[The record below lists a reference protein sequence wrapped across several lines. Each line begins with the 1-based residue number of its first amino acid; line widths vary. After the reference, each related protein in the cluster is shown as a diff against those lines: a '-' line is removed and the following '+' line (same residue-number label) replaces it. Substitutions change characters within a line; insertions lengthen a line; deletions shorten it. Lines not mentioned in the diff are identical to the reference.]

1 MIATAAVLPA
11 TQPMLAPHSKNTI
24 DGLMPPQKTWIETI
38 AIRKVLTITLAVRSN
53 ALCESS
59 TRSYLLSFSFK
70 KGLRVPCRMMSCAEY
85 EGLGTGGEK
94 PETTRPEDINSNLCA
109 LPFVKFVDWFPYY
122 QGIRAEFGYS
132 SEKDQEAA
140 RMLSDMAKKKAVD
153 PRILE
158 RKIKGK
164 NVIVIGAG
172 SGLEDERA
180 TKYIKKNKGF
190 VTIAAD
196 GAVQFLL
203 ENKIKPD
210 IVVTDLDGD
219 PASLQKA
226 EKSGATMVVH
236 AHGDNTDLL
245 KKMVPKFKKIIA
257 TTQVM
262 PLDNVY
268 NFGGFTD
275 GDRCVFLA
283 DEFGAKKIVLL
294 GMELD
299 SPDKYSKKRVKNP
312 ELKKQKMQ
320 AGRRLLEMLAKQ
332 SRSELADTSKRPV
345 RGFASLSRYR

>member
-1 MIATAAVLPA
+1 
-11 TQPMLAPHSKNTI
+11 
-24 DGLMPPQKTWIETI
+24 
-38 AIRKVLTITLAVRSN
+38 
-53 ALCESS
+53 
-59 TRSYLLSFSFK
+59 
-70 KGLRVPCRMMSCAEY
+70 
-85 EGLGTGGEK
+85 
-94 PETTRPEDINSNLCA
+94 
-109 LPFVKFVDWFPYY
+109 
-122 QGIRAEFGYS
+122 
-132 SEKDQEAA
+132 
-140 RMLSDMAKKKAVD
+140 MLSDMAKKKAAD

-164 NVIVIGAG
+164 NVIIIGAG

-299 SPDKYSKKRVKNP
+299 TPGKYSKKRVKNP

-332 SRSELADTSKRPV
+332 SRSSLADTSKRPV
-345 RGFASLSRYR
+345 KGFASLSRYP

>member
-1 MIATAAVLPA
+1 M
-11 TQPMLAPHSKNTI
+11 
-24 DGLMPPQKTWIETI
+24 
-38 AIRKVLTITLAVRSN
+38 
-53 ALCESS
+53 
-59 TRSYLLSFSFK
+59 
-70 KGLRVPCRMMSCAEY
+70 
-85 EGLGTGGEK
+85 
-94 PETTRPEDINSNLCA
+94 
-109 LPFVKFVDWFPYY
+109 KFVDWFPYY

-164 NVIVIGAG
+164 NVIIIGAG

-299 SPDKYSKKRVKNP
+299 SPGKYSKKRVKNP

-345 RGFASLSRYR
+345 RGFASLSRYP

>member
-1 MIATAAVLPA
+1 M
-11 TQPMLAPHSKNTI
+11 
-24 DGLMPPQKTWIETI
+24 
-38 AIRKVLTITLAVRSN
+38 
-53 ALCESS
+53 
-59 TRSYLLSFSFK
+59 
-70 KGLRVPCRMMSCAEY
+70 
-85 EGLGTGGEK
+85 
-94 PETTRPEDINSNLCA
+94 
-109 LPFVKFVDWFPYY
+109 KFVDWFPYY

-140 RMLSDMAKKKAVD
+140 RMLSDIAKKKASD

-158 RKIKGK
+158 RRIKGK
-164 NVIVIGAG
+164 NVIVVGAG

-180 TKYIKKNKGF
+180 AKYIKKNKGF

-203 ENKIKPD
+203 ENKIRPD

-236 AHGDNTDLL
+236 AHGDNTALL

-257 TTQVM
+257 TTQVS

-283 DEFGAKKIVLL
+283 DEFGAKKIILL

-299 SPDKYSKKRVKNP
+299 TPGKYSKKKVKDP

-332 SRSELADTSKRPV
+332 SRSELADASKRPV
-345 RGFASLSRYR
+345 KGFAPLSRYP

>member
-1 MIATAAVLPA
+1 
-11 TQPMLAPHSKNTI
+11 
-24 DGLMPPQKTWIETI
+24 
-38 AIRKVLTITLAVRSN
+38 
-53 ALCESS
+53 
-59 TRSYLLSFSFK
+59 
-70 KGLRVPCRMMSCAEY
+70 
-85 EGLGTGGEK
+85 
-94 PETTRPEDINSNLCA
+94 
-109 LPFVKFVDWFPYY
+109 
-122 QGIRAEFGYS
+122 
-132 SEKDQEAA
+132 
-140 RMLSDMAKKKAVD
+140 MLSDMTKKKAVD

-158 RKIKGK
+158 KKIKGK

-203 ENKIKPD
+203 ENKIKPN

-299 SPDKYSKKRVKNP
+299 SPGKYSKKKVKNP

-345 RGFASLSRYR
+345 RGFTSLSRYP